1 MHRYDA
7 IHRSFEIYLNFSEK
21 CSLEEIAD
29 IPCDI
34 VVNVSSFYIVYTRDR
49 LRYQAVNSLLKVYY
63 LLQPRPRNVP
73 IDIQ

>member
-7 IHRSFEIYLNFSEK
+7 IHRPFEIYLNFSEK

-34 VVNVSSFYIVYTRDR
+34 VANVSSFYIVYTRDR